1 MEGDERFPAV
11 PKGAVRVTQ
20 GHGLGWGVT
29 RLGVGDTSQEDK
41 ETSVVIRGRKIS
53 DVTAEAKSELL

>member
-1 MEGDERFPAV
+1 MEGDGRFPAV
-11 PKGAVRVTQ
+11 PKGAVRVAQ

-29 RLGVGDTSQEDK
+29 GLGVGDTSQEDK
-41 ETSVVIRGRKIS
+41 ETSAVIRGRKIR